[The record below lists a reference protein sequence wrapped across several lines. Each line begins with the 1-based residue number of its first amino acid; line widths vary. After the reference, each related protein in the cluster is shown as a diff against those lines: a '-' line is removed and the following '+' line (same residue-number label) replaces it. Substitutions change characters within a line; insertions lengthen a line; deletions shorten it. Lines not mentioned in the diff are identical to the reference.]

1 MTKMYLFVIIRMI
14 MGDNSMAIEF
24 VGKYSNNLL
33 AKDYDAIMVELWDYY
48 LVYSIA
54 FSISSIASNEMY
66 DFFGKKYS
74 NLKSQ
79 NPMEELIFLLAN

>member
-1 MTKMYLFVIIRMI
+1 
-14 MGDNSMAIEF
+14 
-24 VGKYSNNLL
+24 
-33 AKDYDAIMVELWDYY
+33 MVELWDYY

-79 NPMEELIFLLAN
+79 NPMEELIFLLANCILNQSAEEVKEPEEVA